1 MRDRYCLLIVAALLT
16 GGNLIGAEPKM
27 HVASFDKERPA
38 EWKVNVGHWE
48 VADGML
54 VARELENDMHAGAS
68 RWFVPMRDGTVKLR
82 FRLAGA
88 KGFQIGFDPKPGQLT
103 KKGHLYSL
111 IVTPGQA
118 MLKKHKDKA
127 DEKSKDE
134 TLATGSSTRLA
145 EKGWISLELQT
156 VGDRVTVRI
165 GDEIKLEATDPSFHV
180 AKPGVVFRVLGGDLQ
195 LDDVQVTVLKPVE

>member
-1 MRDRYCLLIVAALLT
+1 MRYCLAIVVTFFATVLC
-16 GGNLIGAEPKM
+16 GAEPKM
-27 HVASFDKERPA
+27 HTASFEQRLPA

-48 VADGML
+48 TADGVL
-54 VARELENDMHAGAS
+54 VARELEKDMHAGAS
-68 RWFVPMRDGTVKLR
+68 RWLVPLRDGTVKLKFR
-82 FRLAGA
+82 FAGA
-88 KGFQIGFDPKPGQLT
+88 KGFHVGFDPSPGQLT

-118 MLKKHKDKA
+118 SLKKHKDKA

-134 TLATGSSTRLA
+134 TLATASSTRIA
-145 EKGWISLELQT
+145 VKEWISLELQS
-156 VGDRVTVRI
+156 VGNRVTVRL
-165 GDEIKLEATDPSFHV
+165 GDEIKLEATDPSFHF

>member
-1 MRDRYCLLIVAALLT
+1 MRYSNCLPIVAALVAVNSLS
-16 GGNLIGAEPKM
+16 GAEPKT

-48 VADGML
+48 VADGVL
-54 VARELENDMHAGAS
+54 VARELEKDMHAGAS
-68 RWFVPMRDGTVKLR
+68 RWFVPFRDGTVKLK
-82 FRLAGA
+82 FQFAGA
-88 KGFQIGFDPKPGQLT
+88 KGFHVGFDPQPGQLT

-111 IVTPGQA
+111 IVTPAQA
-118 MLKKHKDKA
+118 SLKKHKDKA

-134 TLATGSSTRLA
+134 TLATASSPRLG
-145 EKGWISLELQT
+145 EKGWVSIELQT

-165 GDEIKLEATDPSFHV
+165 GDEINLEATDPSFRV